1 MIYIPFII
9 GGIGFVFWG
18 LKGALI
24 GAAIGGVISGFWYLF
39 AKQTAEFNASK
50 QEHKTSSQTSTGN
63 NISPALLM
71 KFRILALIASV
82 MKADGVILKSE
93 VDSIKPFLLKHYGVE
108 GGREALQILKHL
120 LDTSIDTRQVAK
132 ELKNTLNYS
141 SRLEVL
147 HMLLTLA
154 YADGQFDPTEKLLI
168 RVIAI
173 DLAIGR
179 DDLNAMFALFMPKT
193 NSSWAYAA
201 LGITSEAS
209 DDEVKRAY
217 RKMAMLYHPDRVVE
231 NEDLKR
237 SATEKFREI
246 QTAYECIKKERNMN

>member
-1 MIYIPFII
+1 MTYIPFII
-9 GGIGFVFWG
+9 GGIGFIFWG
-18 LKGALI
+18 WKGALVGGI
-24 GAAIGGVISGFWYLF
+24 IGGIISGIWYLVKTGR
-39 AKQTAEFNASK
+39 AESSSNNKNSTQTKE
-50 QEHKTSSQTSTGN
+50 QPR
-63 NISPALLM
+63 ISAALLM

-82 MKADGVILKSE
+82 MKADGVILKAE

-108 GGREALQILKHL
+108 GGKEALQILKHL

-147 HMLLTLA
+147 HLLLTLA

-168 RVIAI
+168 RVIAL
-173 DLAIGR
+173 DFAISR

-201 LGITSEAS
+201 LGITLDAS

-237 SATEKFREI
+237 SATDKFREI
-246 QTAYECIKKERNMN
+246 QTAYECIKKERNIN

>member
-9 GGIGFVFWG
+9 GGLGFIFWG

-24 GAAIGGVISGFWYLF
+24 GGFIGGIVSGLWYLF
-39 AKQTAEFNASK
+39 AKQTADFNASK
-50 QEHKTSSQTSTGN
+50 QEHKTSSQASTGK

-71 KFRILALIASV
+71 KFRILALIAGV
-82 MKADGVILKSE
+82 MKADGVILKAE

-120 LDTSIDTRQVAK
+120 LDTSINTRQVAK

-154 YADGQFDPTEKLLI
+154 HADGQFDIREKGVV
-168 RVIAI
+168 RAIAI
-173 DLAIGR
+173 DFEITTADI
-179 DDLNAMFALFMPKT
+179 NAMFALFLPKT

-201 LGITSEAS
+201 LGITPDAL
-209 DDEVKRAY
+209 DDGVKRAY

-231 NEDLKR
+231 NESLKR

-246 QTAYECIKKERNMN
+246 QAAYECIKKERNMN

>member
-9 GGIGFVFWG
+9 GGLGFIFWG
-18 LKGALI
+18 LKGALV
-24 GAAIGGVISGFWYLF
+24 GSFIGGIVSGLWYMF
-39 AKQTAEFNASK
+39 AKQTAEFNATK
-50 QEHKTSSQTSTGN
+50 QEHKTSSHASAGN
-63 NISPALLM
+63 NISAARLM
-71 KFRILALIASV
+71 KFRILALIAGV
-82 MKADGVILKSE
+82 MKADGVILKAE

-120 LDTSIDTRQVAK
+120 LGTSIDTRQVAK

-154 YADGQFDPTEKLLI
+154 HADGNFDMRERGLV
-168 RVIAI
+168 RAIAI
-173 DLAIGR
+173 DLEITTA
-179 DDLNAMFALFMPKT
+179 DQNAMFALFMPKT
-193 NSSWAYAA
+193 NSNWAYAA
-201 LGITSEAS
+201 LGITPNSS
-209 DDEVKRAY
+209 NDEVKCAY

-237 SATEKFREI
+237 SATDKFREI

>member
-9 GGIGFVFWG
+9 GGIGFIFWG
-18 LKGALI
+18 WIGALI
-24 GAAIGGVISGFWYLF
+24 GCIIGGIIYGIWYL
-39 AKQTAEFNASK
+39 AKTGSIESSSNNKNYTQTKE
-50 QEHKTSSQTSTGN
+50 QPH
-63 NISPALLM
+63 ISAALLM
-71 KFRILALIASV
+71 KFRILALIADV
-82 MKADGVILKSE
+82 MKADGVILKAE

-120 LDTSIDTRQVAK
+120 LDTSINTRQVAK
-132 ELKNTLNYS
+132 ELKSTLNYS

-154 YADGQFDPTEKLLI
+154 HADGQFDIREKGVV
-168 RVIAI
+168 RAIAI
-173 DLAIGR
+173 DFEITTV
-179 DDLNAMFALFMPKT
+179 DLNAMFALFMPKT

-201 LGITSEAS
+201 LGITPNAS

-237 SATEKFREI
+237 SAMDKFREI